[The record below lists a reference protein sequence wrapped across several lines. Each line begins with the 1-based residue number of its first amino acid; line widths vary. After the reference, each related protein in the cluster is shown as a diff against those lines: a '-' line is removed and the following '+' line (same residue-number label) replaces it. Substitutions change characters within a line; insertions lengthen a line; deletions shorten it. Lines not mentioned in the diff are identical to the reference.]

1 MASPVEVRYLCR
13 RGVGIALLFFRFAAM
28 AIYQYQANMK
38 FDISYN
44 YIRLL
49 FVTAITVTMVAI
61 TTALTSNTKT
71 NYRTVILR
79 LQSDLKNMGKLLL
92 MEYEDIYRFLRLL
105 LTVHLKKSKG
115 RTQFGRGFVLSLR
128 CQI

>member
-1 MASPVEVRYLCR
+1 
-13 RGVGIALLFFRFAAM
+13 M

-44 YIRLL
+44 YIRLI

-79 LQSDLKNMGKLLL
+79 LQSDLKNMGS
-92 MEYEDIYRFLRLL
+92 F
-105 LTVHLKKSKG
+105 
-115 RTQFGRGFVLSLR
+115 
-128 CQI
+128 